1 MGQYLWPANWNQSM
15 FLLGIVETTVFCPNL
30 EAQKLLFE
38 VSTSFGGTYTGYCTV
53 ATEPAL
59 NPPTQGHGPQI

>member
-1 MGQYLWPANWNQSM
+1 M